1 VRQVVALSVVL
12 MLAGLG
18 GLFVWFAGAI
28 RRDFRERF
36 QRIQKQLE
44 DEANGL
50 ISNLFNRR
58 RT

>member
-1 VRQVVALSVVL
+1 